1 MLEYVKV
8 DQEADPY
15 SIANTIALN
24 ALVARP
30 KSKGELLAH
39 LKKRGVEDDVAQAT
53 IFRLQESGLINDEEF
68 AKAWTQSRH
77 TSKKLSKRIIAG
89 ELRTRGVDQSSID
102 QALDEIDDESEYRTA
117 FSLGMKKYNTMSRLE
132 PEVQIRRI
140 QSLLQRKGF
149 SFPTIARV
157 IRELDVQS
165 DELQ

>member
-15 SIANTIALN
+15 SMANTIALN
-24 ALVARP
+24 ALVARA

-53 IFRLQESGLINDEEF
+53 IFRLQENGLINDEEF

-77 TSKKLSKRIIAG
+77 NSKKLSKRIIAG

-102 QALDEIDDESEYRTA
+102 LALDEIDDESEYRTA

>member
-1 MLEYVKV
+1 MLEFNKV
-8 DQEADPY
+8 DHEADPY

-24 ALVARP
+24 ALVTRA

-39 LKKRGVEDDVAQAT
+39 LKKRGIEDDVAQAT
-53 IFRLQESGLINDEEF
+53 IFRLQEKGLINDSEF

-102 QALDEIDDESEYRTA
+102 EALDEIDDESEYRTA
-117 FSLGMKKYNTMSRLE
+117 FSLGMKKYNTMSRLQ

-157 IRELDVQS
+157 IRELNVQS

>member
-1 MLEYVKV
+1 MKV

-24 ALVARP
+24 ALVARA

-39 LKKRGVEDDVAQAT
+39 LKKRGIEDDVAQAT
-53 IFRLQESGLINDEEF
+53 IFRLQENGLINDSEF

-102 QALDEIDDESEYRTA
+102 EALDEIDDESEYRTA

>member
-1 MLEYVKV
+1 MLEYLKV

-24 ALVARP
+24 ALVARA

-53 IFRLQESGLINDEEF
+53 IFRLQENGLINDEEF

-102 QALDEIDDESEYRTA
+102 LALDEIDDESEYRTA

>member
-1 MLEYVKV
+1 MLIYNSV

-24 ALVARP
+24 ALVARA

-53 IFRLQESGLINDEEF
+53 IFRLQENGLINDSEF
-68 AKAWTQSRH
+68 AKAWTQSRN

-102 QALDEIDDESEYRTA
+102 VALDEIDDESEYRTA

>member
-24 ALVARP
+24 ALVARA

-53 IFRLQESGLINDEEF
+53 IFRLQESGLINDSEF

-102 QALDEIDDESEYRTA
+102 EALDEIDDESEYRTA
-117 FSLGMKKYNTMSRLE
+117 FSLGIKKYNTMSRLE

-149 SFPTIARV
+149 SLPTIARV
-157 IRELDVQS
+157 ILELDIQS

>member
-24 ALVARP
+24 ALVARA

-157 IRELDVQS
+157 IRELHVQS

>member
-1 MLEYVKV
+1 MLNYEKV

-24 ALVARP
+24 ALVARA

-53 IFRLQESGLINDEEF
+53 IFRLTEKGLINDAEF

-77 TSKKLSKRIIAG
+77 TSKKLSKRIIG
-89 ELRTRGVDQSSID
+89 SELRTRGVDQQSID
-102 QALDEIDDESEYRTA
+102 EALDEIDDESEYRTA
-117 FSLGMKKYNTMSRLE
+117 FSLAMRKYSTMSRLE

-149 SFPTIARV
+149 PFSIITRV
-157 IRELDVQS
+157 IRELGVQS
-165 DELQ
+165 DELR

>member
-8 DQEADPY
+8 DREADPY
-15 SIANTIALN
+15 SMANTIALN
-24 ALVARP
+24 ALVARA

>member
-1 MLEYVKV
+1 MLNYEKV

-24 ALVARP
+24 ALVARA

-53 IFRLQESGLINDEEF
+53 IFRLTEIGLINDAEF

-77 TSKKLSKRIIAG
+77 TSKKLSKRIIG
-89 ELRTRGVDQSSID
+89 SELRTRGVDQQSID
-102 QALDEIDDESEYRTA
+102 EALDEIDDESEYRTA
-117 FSLGMKKYNTMSRLE
+117 FSLAMRKYSTMSRLE

-149 SFPTIARV
+149 PFSIITRV
-157 IRELDVQS
+157 IRELGVQS
-165 DELQ
+165 DELR

>member
-1 MLEYVKV
+1 MLIYNSV

-24 ALVARP
+24 ALVARA

-53 IFRLQESGLINDEEF
+53 IFRLQENGLINDSEF

-102 QALDEIDDESEYRTA
+102 VALDEIDDESEYRTA

>member
-24 ALVARP
+24 ALVARA

-53 IFRLQESGLINDEEF
+53 IFRLQESGLINDAEF

-102 QALDEIDDESEYRTA
+102 EALDEIDDESEYRTA

-149 SFPTIARV
+149 GFGVIGRV
-157 IRELDVQS
+157 IRELDIHSGEQ
-165 DELQ
+165 L

>member
-24 ALVARP
+24 ALVARA

-89 ELRTRGVDQSSID
+89 ELRTRGVDQSSIV

>member
-24 ALVARP
+24 ALVARA

-53 IFRLQESGLINDEEF
+53 IFRLQENGLINDEEF

-102 QALDEIDDESEYRTA
+102 LALDEIDDESEYRTA

-149 SFPTIARV
+149 SFPTISRV
-157 IRELDVQS
+157 IRELDVRS